1 MSLHVVF
8 VLAGVE
14 YALPV
19 ASVLQMD
26 TFSGATAVPGTPDY
40 VAGIVT
46 VRGRVVPVIDLR
58 RRFGLPAVATT
69 LDTRIIVTEL
79 GGRVVALCV
88 DRARE
93 VLFLDPEKNQ
103 PAPALVSERSQ
114 GLVQGMHA
122 VGSRLL
128 LLLDLPKVVSED
140 AHDHESIAI
149 LADAAHGRPALP
161 G

>member
-1 MSLHVVF
+1 VNLHVVF
-8 VLAGVE
+8 GLAGVE

-19 ASVLQMD
+19 TFVLQME

-58 RRFGLPAVATT
+58 RRFGMPSVEST
-69 LDTRIIVTEL
+69 LDTRIIVTQVAE
-79 GGRVVALCV
+79 RVVALRV

-93 VLFLDPEKNQ
+93 VLALDPARNQ
-103 PAPALVSERSQ
+103 PAPALVSERSL
-114 GLVQGMHA
+114 GLVHGMHA
-122 VGSRLL
+122 LGSRLL
-128 LLLDLPKVVSED
+128 LLLDLAKVLSED
-140 AHDHESIAI
+140 SYDHQPHAI
-149 LADAAHGRPALP
+149 FADDVNDRPALP